1 MILILILILYKKSN
15 PVDRFMIKMFTIQ
28 PLRIKRLKIKFD
40 PTLKTSMCYTNI
52 ANIVNCRQEVLVSG
66 KALRGD

>member
-1 MILILILILYKKSN
+1 
-15 PVDRFMIKMFTIQ
+15 MIKMFTIQ